1 MDRKN
6 SSGSIDSIDSSD
18 SNKGH
23 FSGLEG
29 SDGHNVSDDIVYEY
43 PQPERLVVIGDIHGD
58 IKRFKN
64 ILIDAKIINE
74 NIEWIAEPKNTIVI
88 QMGDQID
95 SLNRNTD
102 VEWEVIE
109 DIEMITFT
117 NILDK
122 LAIAKGGRLISIIG
136 NHEFMNTLGNYTY
149 VSNNSI
155 GNNDKRRREL
165 FKPGGQISSI
175 LCNRPVVVKIGN
187 MLFCHA
193 GLKISHLIILNIYKK
208 DIRYINKLWRNF
220 SLTNNISGTEDSDIF
235 SRIIL
240 SDDGILW
247 TRNLDNPEDMD
258 IMLRSLGCNYMFIGH
273 NVVDEIKFVNN
284 ILFYTDTGISRA
296 FGNSS
301 YQYIDIAKSNVN
313 IRTVNI

>member
-1 MDRKN
+1 MDSKDNIR
-6 SSGSIDSIDSSD
+6 
-18 SNKGH
+18 
-23 FSGLEG
+23 EG
-29 SDGHNVSDDIVYEY
+29 PEYIIYEY
-43 PQPERLVVIGDIHGD
+43 PLPERLVVIGDIHGD
-58 IKRFKN
+58 IKRFKS

-95 SLNRNTD
+95 SLNRTTNVD
-102 VEWEVIE
+102 WEVIE

-136 NHEFMNTLGNYTY
+136 NHEFMNILGNYSY

-155 GNNDKRRREL
+155 GNNEKRRREL
-165 FKPGGQISSI
+165 FKPGGQISTI
-175 LCNRPVVVKIGN
+175 LGVRPIVVKIGN

-193 GLKISHLIILNIYKK
+193 GLKISHLLILNIYKK
-208 DIRYINKLWRNF
+208 DLGYVNKLWRQF
-220 SLTNNISGTEDSDIF
+220 AITNNISGMQDSDIF

-240 SDDGILW
+240 NDDGILW
-247 TRNLDNPEDMD
+247 TRALDNREEME
-258 IMLRSLGCNYMFIGH
+258 IMLRSLGCEYMFIGH

-284 ILFYTDTGISRA
+284 LLFYTDTGISRA

-301 YQYIDIAKSNVN
+301 YQYIDIANF
-313 IRTVNI
+313 TVSIKTVRI

>member
-1 MDRKN
+1 MDNK
-6 SSGSIDSIDSSD
+6 DSSND
-18 SNKGH
+18 SSEERPG
-23 FSGLEG
+23 GPGGPGGPE
-29 SDGHNVSDDIVYEY
+29 DIIYEY

-95 SLNRNTD
+95 SLNRTTD
-102 VEWEVIE
+102 VDWEVIE

-136 NHEFMNTLGNYTY
+136 NHEFMNTLGNYSY

-155 GNNDKRRREL
+155 GNNEKRRREL

-175 LCNRPVVVKIGN
+175 LGNRPVVVKIGN

-208 DIRYINKLWRNF
+208 DIGYVNKLWRKF
-220 SLTNNISGTEDSDIF
+220 AITNNISGTEDSDIF

-247 TRNLDNPEDMD
+247 TRDLDNPEDME
-258 IMLRSLGCNYMFIGH
+258 IMLRSIGCKYMFIGH
-273 NVVDEIKFVNN
+273 NVVDGIKFVNN
-284 ILFYTDTGISRA
+284 LLFYTDTGISRA

-301 YQYIDIAKSNVN
+301 YQYIDIVNFNVS
-313 IRTVNI
+313 IKTVSI